1 MTDEP
6 AILLDYRGLRCP
18 LPVIR
23 ARKALRRVPSG
34 REALITADD
43 SSAPTDFTAFCD
55 IAGHELIG
63 IVEHEG
69 LFEIRLRTGNKG
81 R

>member
-6 AILLDYRGLRCP
+6 AIALDYRGLRCP

-43 SSAPTDFTAFCD
+43 ASAPADFSAFCG
-55 IAGHELIG
+55 IA
-63 IVEHEG
+63 EHDG
-69 LFEIRLRTGNKG
+69 LFEIRLRTGRKA

>member
-6 AILLDYRGLRCP
+6 AIVLDYRGLRCP

-43 SSAPTDFTAFCD
+43 ASAPSDFSAFCD
-55 IAGHELIG
+55 IAGHELLDIA
-63 IVEHEG
+63 EHDG
-69 LFEIRLRTGNKG
+69 LFEIRLRTGRKG